1 MPRKSGR
8 KPTTR
13 ARARANAKAIA
24 MQSVVVNVGAK
35 PAPRRRRQPR
45 RAPPSGRPPMEPQR
59 LPPLMINSQ
68 AHTMGQPFQPIA
80 AMAVPALAPMPRPA
94 PVSDIG
100 HSAQYRGAE
109 LVHTSVSDIARNE
122 QFREVRPPA
131 SPAPR
136 RGFADPETGFERWG
150 KAEELSPPMRTLP
163 KNLAEEMEQLQLDAP
178 AVASSSSAAAATAAV
193 AAPGERPGGLSS
205 TDRDRR
211 DRPLAIQRYPDMTI
225 KEALKQYRAD
235 ERAAKAGPAQAAP

>member
-1 MPRKSGR
+1 
-8 KPTTR
+8 
-13 ARARANAKAIA
+13 

-45 RAPPSGRPPMEPQR
+45 RAVATAPAQTQ

-68 AHTMGQPFQPIA
+68 AHTLGQPFQPIA
-80 AMAVPALAPMPRPA
+80 AMAVPALAPVPRPA
-94 PVSDIG
+94 PVAS
-100 HSAQYRGAE
+100 AE
-109 LVHTSVSDIARNE
+109 LVHTSE
-122 QFREVRPPA
+122 TVRPPA
-131 SPAPR
+131 VTR
-136 RGFADPETGFERWG
+136 LTDPETGFERWG

-163 KNLAEEMEQLQLDAP
+163 KNLSEEMEQLQLEAP

-193 AAPGERPGGLSS
+193 TAPGERLAPMSS

-211 DRPLAIQRYPDMTI
+211 DRPLAMQRYPDIPI

-235 ERAAKAGPAQAAP
+235 ERAAKTGPAKAAP

>member
-13 ARARANAKAIA
+13 ARARANAKAVA
-24 MQSVVVNVGAK
+24 MQSVVVNVGAT

-45 RAPPSGRPPMEPQR
+45 RAVATAQAPAQSQ

-68 AHTMGQPFQPIA
+68 AHTLGQPFQPIA
-80 AMAVPALAPMPRPA
+80 AMAVPALAPVPRPA

-100 HSAQYRGAE
+100 RSDQFRSAE
-109 LVHTSVSDIARNE
+109 LVPTSE
-122 QFREVRPPA
+122 TVRLT
-131 SPAPR
+131 
-136 RGFADPETGFERWG
+136 DPETGFERWG

-178 AVASSSSAAAATAAV
+178 AVASSSSAAAAVAAV
-193 AAPGERPGGLSS
+193 AAPGERTGGLSS

-211 DRPLAIQRYPDMTI
+211 DRPLAIQRYPDMTN

-235 ERAAKAGPAQAAP
+235 ERAAKTGPTKAAP

>member
-8 KPTTR
+8 KPQTR
-13 ARARANAKAIA
+13 AGTRANAKAVA

-45 RAPPSGRPPMEPQR
+45 RAVATAQAPAQQ
-59 LPPLMINSQ
+59 LPPLMINSR

-80 AMAVPALAPMPRPA
+80 AMAVPALAPVPAGILPA
-94 PVSDIG
+94 PRVVGQSPT
-100 HSAQYRGAE
+100 AFVKATNRPEEQ
-109 LVHTSVSDIARNE
+109 LVHTSETARPSAVT
-122 QFREVRPPA
+122 RLT
-131 SPAPR
+131 
-136 RGFADPETGFERWG
+136 DPETGFERWG

-163 KNLAEEMEQLQLDAP
+163 KNLSEEMEQLQLDAP
-178 AVASSSSAAAATAAV
+178 AVASSSSAAAAV
-193 AAPGERPGGLSS
+193 AAPGERSGGLSS

-211 DRPLAIQRYPDMTI
+211 DRPLAILRYPDMTI

-235 ERAAKAGPAQAAP
+235 ERAAKSGAV

>member
-1 MPRKSGR
+1 
-8 KPTTR
+8 
-13 ARARANAKAIA
+13 

-45 RAPPSGRPPMEPQR
+45 RAVATAQAPAQQ

-80 AMAVPALAPMPRPA
+80 AMAVPALAPVPGPA
-94 PVSDIG
+94 PVA
-100 HSAQYRGAE
+100 SAG
-109 LVHTSVSDIARNE
+109 LVHTSE
-122 QFREVRPPA
+122 TVRPPA
-131 SPAPR
+131 VTR
-136 RGFADPETGFERWG
+136 LTDPETGFERWG

-163 KNLAEEMEQLQLDAP
+163 KNLSEEMEQLQLEAP
-178 AVASSSSAAAATAAV
+178 ALASSSSSSAAATAAV
-193 AAPGERPGGLSS
+193 TAPGERLGPMSS

-211 DRPLAIQRYPDMTI
+211 DRPLAMQRYPDIPI

-235 ERAAKAGPAQAAP
+235 ERAAKTGPAKAAP